1 MRIASSMFTTQFEI
15 SDGEI
20 FSLVMENP
28 RLFRSLLE
36 DIYRQA
42 DGDDGITVFSENNVP
57 LSLAKASDILD
68 AFTPFNPNTKT
79 MLSGIAAM
87 LDKTANDEAHC
98 MMTNTLLADIENY
111 VNELCFDMPFRAEC
125 GGLSAQAL
133 IKSLKISVADD
144 CETLAES
151 LIQYMTIISSFGKCK
166 IFICVNMLGILDTDE
181 LAAFADEVRKKQLR
195 VLLIDAYAPEN
206 VSGVRRLTIDK
217 DLCEF

>member
-15 SDGEI
+15 NDGEV

-28 RLFRSLLE
+28 RLFRSFLE

-42 DGDDGITVFSENNVP
+42 VGDDGIAVFSENNVP
-57 LSLAKASDILD
+57 LSLAKASDIID

-79 MLSGIAAM
+79 MLSGIAAT
-87 LDKTANDEAHC
+87 LDRTANDEAHC

-111 VNELCFDMPFRAEC
+111 VSELCFDMPFRAEC
-125 GGLSAQAL
+125 GGLSAQSL
-133 IKSLKISVADD
+133 IKALKISVADD
-144 CETLAES
+144 CETLVES
-151 LIQYMTIISSFGKCK
+151 LIQYMTVISSFGKCK
-166 IFICVNMLGILDTDE
+166 IFICVNMLGMLDSDE

-195 VLLIDAYAPEN
+195 VLLIDPYSAEN
-206 VSGVRRLTIDK
+206 VSGIRRLTVDK